1 MATMNTANLIVIREL
16 LDRAARASEEP
27 RLDIR
32 LTRLSQAFQLS
43 AGQPIFNLV
52 VMFQIMEA
60 DIGKKLVEI
69 RTESERLS
77 AVAAKLEASVD
88 RAEEQ
93 RAAFF
98 STDRIRS
105 LLKQYWHWLVALA
118 LFCGEL
124 GVMIGMWIGRG
135 A

>member
-16 LDRAARASEEP
+16 LDRAARASQEP

-60 DIGKKLVEI
+60 DISDKLVEI
-69 RTESERLS
+69 RTQSERMS
-77 AVAAKLEASVD
+77 AVAAKLEASVV

-93 RAAFF
+93 RAALF

-105 LLKQYWHWLVALA
+105 LLKQYSHWLVALA
-118 LFCGEL
+118 LFCGEV